1 MGDFFL
7 FFLSFFLCFFVCF
20 FLYFLIFLF
29 PDLLKKRGG
38 GERMERREEG
48 RAGSGVGVREDLLS
62 PGVLHVMSAAK
73 EEIDAALAMASARLL

>member
-1 MGDFFL
+1 MYKKVCNERDYGGEREKKKKGEMGTRE
-7 FFLSFFLCFFVCF
+7 LS
-20 FLYFLIFLF
+20 
-29 PDLLKKRGG
+29 LKKRGG
-38 GERMERREEG
+38 GERIERREEG